1 MLKNYFKTAIRNLRR
16 NRAFAV
22 INILGLVLGISGTV
36 VIYRIITFEKS
47 FDSYHAEADQVYR
60 INFVQETDGDR
71 NRGVSVMHPLR
82 EALRTDFPDWTVAGL
97 HHYSPGIFTVEN
109 EQGVKQKFKV
119 DQGMAFVEPGY
130 LELLDF
136 PLLAGNEADLL
147 NAPNTMA
154 ISANAADKLFGLD
167 GSGYTSILGKTV
179 SFENKLTM
187 QVQAVYENPPKNTDF
202 GFDYL
207 MFYEGAKIYPYANG
221 LTAWGTINGATRLWV
236 KLPAGQ
242 TEADAEAQ
250 LKEASK
256 DYVAHLGI
264 EDGSV
269 YLTLEA
275 ITDIHLDEET
285 GNGGFVN
292 QSTIRAMQIIGIVLI
307 LTAAINFINLATAQ
321 SVKRAKEIGI
331 RKVLGSN
338 KSHLIA
344 QFLGEVFLITSMSVV
359 LSLGLSEAAL
369 IRLEPMLGYELG
381 LNLLQEPSTIL
392 FLVGLI
398 FTVTL
403 LAGFY
408 PAMVLANYNP
418 VHAIKNSSLSSKKGS
433 GSLSIRRVLVVFQF
447 FISQTL
453 VIATLVIVFQM
464 NYMQNKDLGFDTEAI
479 LTFSIPDRSE
489 EKMDL
494 LKSRIE
500 SIAGVGE
507 ISFYL
512 ASPGGAN
519 TNNIDDIKNA
529 LNSEETFDANRKN
542 VDHNYANLFDLELLA
557 GEFYRKEAP
566 QDICVVNRKFTKE
579 LGYEN
584 PEAAVGQ
591 RFETRWGGSYL
602 ISGVVEDFYNN
613 KLNSFFDPVYMMTG
627 SSQYFEGG
635 VKLSIDEG
643 YQQTIASIEE
653 AWSEVFTEDVF
664 AYEFVDERIASQYES
679 DRQISA
685 LLQVFAGL
693 AIFIGCLG
701 LYGLVSFMANQKVKE
716 IGIRKVL
723 GASVMGIINI
733 FSREVLM
740 LLGIAFLVAVP
751 LGYYGMNVAYLDDF
765 PYSIDIGVVIFVVSI
780 AASLLIAGCTVGLR
794 AFRAATAN
802 PIQSLRDD

>member
-1 MLKNYFKTAIRNLRR
+1 MRR
-16 NRAFAV
+16 NRAFAI

-36 VIYRIITFEKS
+36 VIYRIITFEQS
-47 FDSYHAEADQVYR
+47 FDQHHIDAEQVYR
-60 INFVQETDGDR
+60 LNFIQEADGDR

-97 HHYSPGIFTVEN
+97 HHYSPGIFTIEN
-109 EQGVKQKFKV
+109 DQEVKQKFKV
-119 DQGMAFVEPGY
+119 EQGMAFIEPGY
-130 LELLDF
+130 FQMLDF
-136 PLLAGNEADLL
+136 PLLAGSEEDLL
-147 NAPNTMA
+147 TAPNTMA
-154 ISANAADKLFGLD
+154 LSADAADKLFGLN
-167 GSGYTSILGKTV
+167 GAGYAGILGKTV

-242 TEADAEAQ
+242 TEADAEAL

-256 DYVAHLGI
+256 DYVSHLGI
-264 EDGSV
+264 KDGSV
-269 YLTLEA
+269 YLTLEPL
-275 ITDIHLDEET
+275 TGIHLDEET

-292 QSTIRAMQIIGIVLI
+292 QGTIKAMQIIGIILV
-307 LTAAINFINLATAQ
+307 LTAAINFVNLATAQ

-338 KSHLIA
+338 KGHLIA

-381 LNLLQEPSTIL
+381 LNLLQEPNTIL
-392 FLVGLI
+392 FLIGLI
-398 FTVTL
+398 VAVTL

-418 VHAIKNSSLSSKKGS
+418 VHAIKSGSLSAKSGS
-433 GSLSIRRVLVVFQF
+433 GSLSIRRLLVVFQF
-447 FISQTL
+447 FISQFL
-453 VIATLVIVFQM
+453 VIATLVVVFQM
-464 NYMQNKDLGFDTEAI
+464 NFMQNQDLGFDTEAI

-494 LKSRIE
+494 LKSRLE

-519 TNNIDDIKNA
+519 TNNIDDIKN
-529 LNSEETFDANRKN
+529 LKNSEETFDANRKN

-557 GEFYRKEAP
+557 GEFFRKDAP
-566 QDICVVNRKFTKE
+566 REVCVVNRKFVQE
-579 LGYEN
+579 LGFTS

-613 KLNSFFDPVYMMTG
+613 KLNSYFDPVYMMTG
-627 SSQYFEGG
+627 SGQYFEGG
-635 VKLSIDEG
+635 VKLSMDEG
-643 YQQTIASIEE
+643 YQQTIASIDD
-653 AWSEVFTEDVF
+653 AWSEVFSEDVF
-664 AYEFVDERIASQYES
+664 SYEFVDERIASQYEAE
-679 DRQISA
+679 RQISG

-733 FSREVLM
+733 FSREVLV

-751 LGYYGMNVAYLDDF
+751 IGYWVMNSFYLDNLA
-765 PYSIDIGVVIFVVSI
+765 YSIDLGALIFVVSI
-780 AASLLIAGCTVGLR
+780 AATLLIAGCTVGLR
-794 AFRAATAN
+794 AFRAASAN